1 MDIRCAY
8 TELRPIK
15 ELKTLFHPQNRN
27 FHPPE
32 QIARLAKILEYQG
45 ARSPAR
51 ISNRSGKI
59 TAGHGRVLAAEHAGW
74 ESYPVEYQ
82 DYKDEAHEI
91 ADLNAD
97 NAIAS
102 WSVLDIAG
110 IGNDIIE
117 LGPDFDCEMLGLKD
131 FAIEPAEKLEPGCD
145 EDDVPDTLPEPKVVR
160 GDLFTLGNHRLL
172 CGDSTMIDDVERL
185 MGGKKA
191 ELCFTSPPY
200 ADQREYNGDKDLST
214 EHIATFIRSSFNHV
228 NYFAINLGYSRKDG
242 EVNQYWNDYI
252 KEANSCGLK
261 LLSWNIWDKQ
271 EAGSVSNQTAMFAIC
286 HEWIFVFGANPKELN
301 LTVPNKNSGTLQ
313 THSNVREKNGKLT
326 KRKNHI
332 TRDYSQL
339 KTIIAQTPQK
349 ARNHGINHPAMFPV
363 EFSERYIEAMTNP
376 NQFVFEPFGGSGST
390 LIACEK
396 TNRTC
401 FMMELDPHYCGV
413 ILDRW
418 QKYSGKK
425 AYREDGVAWDDI
437 KAQAQ
442 ANTPTE
448 NP

>member
-15 ELKTLFHPQNRN
+15 ELKALFHPQNRN

-59 TAGHGRVLAAEHAGW
+59 TAGHGRILAAEHAGW

-82 DYKDEAHEI
+82 DYESEAHEI

-97 NAIAS
+97 NAIAG

-117 LGPDFDCEMLGLKD
+117 LGPDFDIEMLGLKD

-214 EHIATFIRSSFNHV
+214 EHLATFIRSSFNHV

-252 KEANSCGLK
+252 KEAKHCDLK
-261 LLSWNIWDKQ
+261 FLSWNIWNRSGMG
-271 EAGSVSNQTAMFAIC
+271 GSVSQLTAMFPIE
-286 HEWIFVFGANPKELN
+286 HEWILIFGFKLKN
-301 LTVPNKNSGTLQ
+301 LYTTIPNKTAGRIDNATTNRDASGKTKKAKAKV
-313 THSNVREKNGKLT
+313 VRSHRELGTVYTCDSL
-326 KRKNHI
+326 
-332 TRDYSQL
+332 
-339 KTIIAQTPQK
+339 K
-349 ARNHGINHPAMFPV
+349 ARDGIEHPARFPV
-363 EFSERYIEAMTNP
+363 EFPEGYIEALTCIG
-376 NQFVFEPFGGSGST
+376 QIVYEPFGGSGST

-401 FMMELDPHYCGV
+401 FMMELDQHYCGV

-425 AYREDGVAWDDI
+425 AYREDGVAWEDI

-442 ANTPTE
+442 ADTLTE